1 MLCKFSQFWPQIL
14 KTNWKVNICIKKKK
28 KHFHVFEI
36 KNAIKWYFIQPI
48 LWNIFNTQ
56 KHFLQWW
63 NKMMGLIT
71 SGINVTYNLLYILL
85 SNNFSWFWIWV
96 GEGVSEIPLLFITG
110 TLFFNVQLIDKGLDW
125 GNFKTPDFP
134 LNPREITGFSRKS
147 EVEIGGFK
155 NYELH
160 IHVYLYTYIV
170 LWKFVLVV
178 TNVLHICIAERL

>member
-1 MLCKFSQFWPQIL
+1 MNLGRGGGIR
-14 KTNWKVNICIKKKK
+14 
-28 KHFHVFEI
+28 
-36 KNAIKWYFIQPI
+36 
-48 LWNIFNTQ
+48 NT
-56 KHFLQWW
+56 FTL
-63 NKMMGLIT
+63 
-71 SGINVTYNLLYILL
+71 YNRY
-85 SNNFSWFWIWV
+85 
-96 GEGVSEIPLLFITG
+96 
-110 TLFFNVQLIDKGLDW
+110 LFFNVQLIDKGIDW

-178 TNVLHICIAERL
+178 TDVLHTCIAERL